1 MTYQGH
7 IENGKVVF
15 DTPVPLPEGTKVEVT
30 MLPVSQTELQP
41 NRPEPSLK
49 SLLKYS
55 GIIKDLPP
63 DAVRNLDHYLYG
75 HPKQ

>member
-15 DTPVPLPEGTKVEVT
+15 DTPVALPEGTKVEVVLTSEESAPSANAAKTPT
-30 MLPVSQTELQP
+30 MAAI
-41 NRPEPSLK
+41 R
-49 SLLKYS
+49 KYA
-55 GIIKDLPP
+55 GMAKDLPE
-63 DAVRNLDHYLYG
+63 DASINVDHYLYG